1 MTNKASFSETVRETA
16 TENLF
21 LLPAERKLAGLE
33 TELANFDEKEF
44 LLQKA
49 LEATND
55 FDYAFFDCPPSLGLL
70 SVNALVAANKVLV
83 PVLCEY
89 YSLEGLK
96 ELLKTVKLVKKY
108 LNPDLLLDGLV
119 FSRFDNRLGLD
130 KYISDS
136 LQNSFG
142 SAVYKA
148 RIPKNVTVAEAA
160 GRGMPASIIFKNC
173 KGSEAYKRLAEEFSE
188 KQEAYK

>member
-1 MTNKASFSETVRETA
+1 M
-16 TENLF
+16 
-21 LLPAERKLAGLE
+21 
-33 TELANFDEKEF
+33 
-44 LLQKA
+44 
-49 LEATND
+49 
-55 FDYAFFDCPPSLGLL
+55 

-148 RIPKNVTVAEAA
+148 RIPKT
-160 GRGMPASIIFKNC
+160 
-173 KGSEAYKRLAEEFSE
+173 
-188 KQEAYK
+188 